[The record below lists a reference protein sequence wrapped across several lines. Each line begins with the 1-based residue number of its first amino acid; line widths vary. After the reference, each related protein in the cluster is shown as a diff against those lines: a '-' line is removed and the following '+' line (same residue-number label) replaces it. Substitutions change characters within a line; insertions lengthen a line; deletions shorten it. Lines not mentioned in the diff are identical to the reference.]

1 MAWASRSPSGRAG
14 KEHHVG
20 LFDNLILGFSTA
32 LSIQNLL
39 FCLFGVLIG
48 TLVGVLPGI
57 SPLNTTAMLLPFTFG
72 LAPTS
77 AMIMLAGIF
86 YGAQY
91 GGSTTAILV
100 NVPGETSAVVTCLD
114 GYQMARQ
121 GRAGPA
127 LAIAAIASFFAGCVA
142 TVVIAL
148 LSAPLAA
155 LALKFTAPEYFSL
168 LVMGL
173 IAAVVL
179 AHGSPFKAIAMVLV
193 GILTGL
199 VGIDVNSGVPRL
211 TFGIPDIADGM
222 DFVPVVVGLFGIGEV
237 AANLE
242 IPQDRSI
249 LSGKIK
255 NLMPSWADIKAAFP
269 AILRGTGIGTLLG
282 ILPGGGAALP
292 PFAAYALEKKV
303 SRHPDRFGTGVIQGV
318 ASPEAANNAGAQ
330 TSFIPLLTMGIPTNP
345 LMALMIG
352 ALMIHGIQPGPSMIR
367 EQSALYWGVVAS
379 MWIGNLMLV
388 VINLPLVGMWVSLL
402 RIPYRLLFPAIILF
416 CCIGAYAS
424 SNSVFSVWL
433 MLGWGALGYFFNKVG
448 VQPAPMVLGFVL
460 GPMLEENFRRAMLLS
475 GGDPTVFVQRPISA
489 VLLAI
494 AAALL
499 LVLISPVIRRKREEA
514 LKE

>member
-1 MAWASRSPSGRAG
+1 
-14 KEHHVG
+14 VN
-20 LFDNLILGFSTA
+20 LFDNLALGFSTA
-32 LSIQNLL
+32 LSWQNLL
-39 FCLFGVLIG
+39 FCLLGALIG

-72 LAPTS
+72 MPPAS

-127 LAIAAIASFFAGCVA
+127 LAIAAAGSFFAGCVA

-148 LSAPLAA
+148 LSQPLAN

-168 LVMGL
+168 LVLGL

-179 AHGSPFKAIAMVLV
+179 AHGSPFKAIAMILL

-199 VGIDVNSGVPRL
+199 AGIDVNSGVPRL
-211 TFGIPDIADGM
+211 SFGIPEIADGM

-237 AANLE
+237 IANLGV
-242 IPQDRSI
+242 PQDRSI
-249 LSGKIK
+249 LAGKIK
-255 NLMPSWADIKAAFP
+255 NLMPTWPDLKAAFP
-269 AILRGTGIGTLLG
+269 AILRGTCVGTMLG

-292 PFAAYALEKKV
+292 PFAAYALEKKIAKDP
-303 SRHPDRFGTGVIQGV
+303 SRFGKGAIEGV
-318 ASPEAANNAGAQ
+318 ASPESANNAGAQ

-352 ALMIHGIQPGPSMIR
+352 ALMIQGIQPGPSVIR
-367 EQSALYWGVVAS
+367 EQPALYWGVVAS

-388 VINLPLVGMWVSLL
+388 IINLPLISVWVALL
-402 RIPYRLLFPAIILF
+402 RVPYRLLFPAIILF

-433 MLGWGALGYFFNKVG
+433 MLVWGALGYFFNKVG

-460 GPMLEENFRRAMLLS
+460 GPLLEENFRRAMLLAN
-475 GGDPTVFVQRPISA
+475 GNPLVFVQRPISA
-489 VLLAI
+489 TLLFVAAI
-494 AAALL
+494 L
-499 LVLISPVIRRKREEA
+499 LVILIFPVIRQKREEA
-514 LKE
+514 LQE

>member
-1 MAWASRSPSGRAG
+1 
-14 KEHHVG
+14 VD

-142 TVVIAL
+142 TIVIAL

-168 LVMGL
+168 LIMGL

-249 LSGKIK
+249 LAGKIK
-255 NLMPSWADIKAAFP
+255 NLMPSWVDFKAAFP
-269 AILRGTGIGTLLG
+269 AILRGTGVGTILG

-303 SRHPDRFGTGVIQGV
+303 SRHPERFGTGVIQGV

-352 ALMIHGIQPGPSMIR
+352 ALMIQGIQPGPSMIR
-367 EQSALYWGVVAS
+367 DQPALYWGVVAS
-379 MWIGNLMLV
+379 MWIGNLMLM

-475 GGDPTVFVQRPISA
+475 GGDPLVFIQRPISA
-489 VLLAI
+489 ILLAI

-499 LVLISPVIRRKREEA
+499 VVLIFPAIRAKREEA

>member
-1 MAWASRSPSGRAG
+1 MS
-14 KEHHVG
+14 
-20 LFDNLILGFSTA
+20 LIDNLALGFSTA
-32 LSIQNLL
+32 LSLQNLL
-39 FCLFGVLIG
+39 FCFLGVITG

-57 SPLNTTAMLLPFTFG
+57 SPLNTTAILLPFTFG
-72 LAPTS
+72 LPPAS

-100 NVPGETSAVVTCLD
+100 NVPGETSAVMTCQD

-127 LAIAAIASFFAGCVA
+127 LAIAAVGSFFAGTVA
-142 TVVIAL
+142 TIVIAL

-155 LALKFTAPEYFSL
+155 LAMKFTAPEYFSL

-179 AHGSPFKAIAMVLV
+179 AHGSPFKAIAMMLMGV
-193 GILTGL
+193 LTGL

-237 AANLE
+237 IANLGTS
-242 IPQDRSI
+242 QDRSI

-255 NLMPSWADIKAAFP
+255 NLMPTWPDLKAAFP
-269 AILRGTGIGTLLG
+269 AMLRGTCVGTMLG
-282 ILPGGGAALP
+282 ILPGGGAAIP

-303 SRHPDRFGTGVIQGV
+303 SRHPERFGTGVIEGV
-318 ASPEAANNAGAQ
+318 ASPESANNAGAQ

-352 ALMIHGIQPGPSMIR
+352 ALMIQGIQPGPSVIR
-367 EQSALYWGVVAS
+367 EQPTLYWGVVAS

-424 SNSVFSVWL
+424 SNSVFNVWL

-460 GPMLEENFRRAMLLS
+460 GTMLEENFRRAMLLS
-475 GGDPTVFVQRPISA
+475 GGDPMVFVQRPISA
-489 VLLAI
+489 TLLAVAVILLAI
-494 AAALL
+494 
-499 LVLISPVIRRKREEA
+499 LIFPAIRRKRQEVLQE
-514 LKE
+514 

>member
-1 MAWASRSPSGRAG
+1 
-14 KEHHVG
+14 VD
-20 LFDNLILGFSTA
+20 LFDNLALGFSTA
-32 LSIQNLL
+32 LSVQNLL

-142 TVVIAL
+142 TIVIAL

-168 LVMGL
+168 LIMGL

-249 LSGKIK
+249 LAGKIK
-255 NLMPSWADIKAAFP
+255 NLMPSWADFKAAFP
-269 AILRGTGIGTLLG
+269 AILRGTGVGTILG

-303 SRHPDRFGTGVIQGV
+303 SRHPERFGTGVIQGV

-352 ALMIHGIQPGPSMIR
+352 ALMIQGIQPGPSMIR
-367 EQSALYWGVVAS
+367 DQPALYWGVVAS
-379 MWIGNLMLV
+379 MWIGNLMLM

-475 GGDPTVFVQRPISA
+475 GGDPLVFIQRPISA
-489 VLLAI
+489 ILLAI
-494 AAALL
+494 ATALL
-499 LVLISPVIRRKREEA
+499 VVLIFPAIRAKREEA

>member
-1 MAWASRSPSGRAG
+1 MS
-14 KEHHVG
+14 
-20 LFDNLILGFSTA
+20 LIDNLALGFSTA
-32 LSIQNLL
+32 LSLQNLL
-39 FCLFGVLIG
+39 FCFLGVIIG

-57 SPLNTTAMLLPFTFG
+57 SPLNTTAILLPFTFG
-72 LAPTS
+72 LPPTS

-91 GGSTTAILV
+91 GGSTTAILM
-100 NVPGETSAVVTCLD
+100 NVPGETSAVMTCQD

-127 LAIAAIASFFAGCVA
+127 LAIAAVGSFFAGSVA
-142 TVVIAL
+142 TIVIAL
-148 LSAPLAA
+148 LSTPLAA
-155 LALKFTAPEYFSL
+155 LAMKFTAPEYFSL

-179 AHGSPFKAIAMVLV
+179 AHGSPFKAIAMMLMGV
-193 GILTGL
+193 LTGL

-237 AANLE
+237 IANLGTS
-242 IPQDRSI
+242 QDHGI

-255 NLMPSWADIKAAFP
+255 NLMPTWPDLKAAFP
-269 AILRGTGIGTLLG
+269 AILRGTCVGTMLG

-303 SRHPDRFGTGVIQGV
+303 SRHPERFGTGVIEGV
-318 ASPEAANNAGAQ
+318 ASPESANNAGAQ

-352 ALMIHGIQPGPSMIR
+352 ALMIQGIQPGPSVIR
-367 EQSALYWGVVAS
+367 EQPALYWGLVAS

-388 VINLPLVGMWVSLL
+388 VINLPLVGIWVSLL

-424 SNSVFSVWL
+424 SNSVFNVWL

-460 GPMLEENFRRAMLLS
+460 GTMLEENFRRAMLLS
-475 GGDPTVFVQRPISA
+475 GGDPMVFVQRPISA
-489 VLLAI
+489 TLLAVAVILLAI
-494 AAALL
+494 
-499 LVLISPVIRRKREEA
+499 LIFPAIRRKREEV
-514 LKE
+514 LQE

>member
-1 MAWASRSPSGRAG
+1 MS
-14 KEHHVG
+14 
-20 LFDNLILGFSTA
+20 LIDNLALGFSTA
-32 LSIQNLL
+32 LSLQNVL
-39 FCLFGVLIG
+39 FCFLGVIIG

-57 SPLNTTAMLLPFTFG
+57 SPLNTTAILLPFTFG
-72 LAPTS
+72 LPPAS

-100 NVPGETSAVVTCLD
+100 NVPGETSAVMTCQD

-127 LAIAAIASFFAGCVA
+127 LAIAAVGSFFAGTVA
-142 TVVIAL
+142 TIVIAL
-148 LSAPLAA
+148 LSTPLAA
-155 LALKFTAPEYFSL
+155 LAMKFTAPEYFSL

-179 AHGSPFKAIAMVLV
+179 AHGSPFKAIAMMLMGV
-193 GILTGL
+193 LTGL

-237 AANLE
+237 IANLGTS
-242 IPQDRSI
+242 QDHSI

-255 NLMPSWADIKAAFP
+255 NLMPTWPDLKAAFP
-269 AILRGTGIGTLLG
+269 AILRGTCVGTMLG

-303 SRHPDRFGTGVIQGV
+303 SRHPERFGTGVIEGV
-318 ASPEAANNAGAQ
+318 ASPESANNAGAQ

-352 ALMIHGIQPGPSMIR
+352 ALMIQGIQPGPSVIR
-367 EQSALYWGVVAS
+367 EQPALYWGVVAS

-424 SNSVFSVWL
+424 SNSVFNVWL

-460 GPMLEENFRRAMLLS
+460 GTMLEENFRRAMLLS
-475 GGDPTVFVQRPISA
+475 GGDPMVFVQRPISA
-489 VLLAI
+489 TLLAVAVI
-494 AAALL
+494 L
-499 LVLISPVIRRKREEA
+499 LVILIFPAIRRKREEV
-514 LKE
+514 LQE